1 MMVKD
6 KLKTKGKPKQTR
18 EEKAKSG
25 KREYDWRYENSLN
38 NKKEYLEVDKQPWKY
53 EPWRTNRVFSNFAET
68 IFIANEM
75 NKAYVVADQMQ
86 YDFYY
91 NMVRKGFR
99 QFPRRKEKV
108 DNFDLIQTYYKYN
121 NERTREA
128 LRILS
133 PDQIETIRKRLDK
146 GGIQ

>member
-1 MMVKD
+1 MVK
-6 KLKTKGKPKQTR
+6 KELRKVGKPKQTR

-25 KREYDWRYENSLN
+25 KREYDWRYENSIN
-38 NKKEYLEVDKQPWKY
+38 NKKEYIEVDKQQWKY
-53 EPWRTNRVFSNFAET
+53 EPWRTNRVFSNFVET
-68 IFIANEM
+68 IYIANEM
-75 NKAYVVADQMQ
+75 NKAYVVCDQMQ

-99 QFPRRKEKV
+99 QFPRRKEKN
-108 DNFDLIQTYYKYN
+108 DDFDLIQHYYKYN

-133 PDQIETIRKRLDK
+133 PTQIEIIRKKLDK
-146 GGIQ
+146 GGIR